1 MQGAVEIA
9 LAKIYWEGLGVRWYA
24 RRSGRIGRP
33 SWATGLAQ
41 SRLSQPRG
49 LRSRLESV
57 RGLTSVRRIFKC
69 NRRSWRNWSFRF
81 ISLAKSLTLKGM
93 SRGSWHR
100 LRRLVWLTSS
110 LWVLTRCP
118 RSLKLVSW
126 RTRFL
131 GAKAL
136 GSCRGC
142 TESNKIKPYFT
153 LFKALKV
160 KKELLFHRFI
170 NKC

>member
-1 MQGAVEIA
+1 MLGAVEIV
-9 LAKIYWEGLGVRWYA
+9 LAKICWEELVARSYA
-24 RRSGRIGRP
+24 RQRVPIGRP
-33 SWATGLAQ
+33 SWAMGLGQ
-41 SRLSQPRG
+41 SRLSQPRV
-49 LRSRLESV
+49 LRFKLKSA
-57 RGLTSVRRIFKC
+57 RGLTSVRLIFKC
-69 NRRSWRNWSFRF
+69 SKRSWRNWNFRF

-93 SRGSWHR
+93 SRGSWYR

-136 GSCRGC
+136 GSFREC
-142 TESNKIKPYFT
+142 TKINKKKPGFT

-160 KKELLFHRFI
+160 KKELLFLRYT